1 MYKKTLG
8 RAAWPTAATTVAA
21 LLAGIV
27 LSGCGSSATPSTTST
42 TSSASTTPSTGTTTS
57 SAASASS
64 QAAGPV
70 LAAPSGPGT
79 CYQWS
84 GVGTLN
90 AAAFPLREAA
100 SDMETGEYGS
110 SDQLAINVALTA
122 LAGDLNQ
129 LPEDWADAIQNQ
141 VISPGY
147 GGDSTQLSAAASNAQ
162 SLATDISQ
170 LCYTP

>member
-1 MYKKTLG
+1 M
-8 RAAWPTAATTVAA
+8 V
-21 LLAGIV
+21 
-27 LSGCGSSATPSTTST
+27 
-42 TSSASTTPSTGTTTS
+42 
-57 SAASASS
+57 
-64 QAAGPV
+64 
-70 LAAPSGPGT
+70 
-79 CYQWS
+79 